1 MKTHERV
8 HTYTHI
14 HTRSRTH
21 IHTQTY
27 AHSPSIILYPCPI
40 SNTSFYFTLASEP
53 PAVPSSL
60 GSPRSLLR
68 RSWFRMP
75 RTRSAFLRARS
86 VISDQLAM
94 RDSVPS
100 SCTTKGPR

>member
-1 MKTHERV
+1 MKTHESV
-8 HTYTHI
+8 HTNTHI
-14 HTRSRTH
+14 HTRTRTH
-21 IHTQTY
+21 IHTQTN

-40 SNTSFYFTLASEP
+40 SNTSIYFTLASEP

-60 GSPRSLLR
+60 GSPRRLLR
-68 RSWFRMP
+68 RSWFRLP
-75 RTRSAFLRARS
+75 RTRSVFLRSMS
-86 VISDQLAM
+86 VMSEQLAV